1 MKDKD
6 LKKILQSNTVSPD
19 PAAKDAF
26 IRKNAGA
33 GSARSNSVTGMLL
46 VQAGYIRKR
55 VWVLTVLALAAGFI
69 IPGKIDTD
77 RVLILA
83 TFMPFLGCLGMI
95 EVFRSKLHGV
105 YELEAATSFSAK
117 GIFFARMTLILA
129 VQIIASILIS
139 LFETIN
145 GTYGAFVSISILLIP
160 LFVTTASCIIAERSG
175 YGRDNPY
182 CFAGIAAIV
191 SMLHLLLVNAGFY
204 DHADIRFLVPVAAL
218 LFTFDVFEAV
228 KTIRSEA
235 VAWN

>member
-6 LKKILQSNTVSPD
+6 LKKILQSNTESPD

-33 GSARSNSVTGMLL
+33 GRVRSNGNLRMIL

-55 VWVLTVLALAAGFI
+55 VWVLTVLALTVGFFV
-69 IPGKIDTD
+69 PEKLDTD
-77 RVLILA
+77 RVLVLA

-105 YELEAATSFSAK
+105 YELEAATRFSAK

-139 LFETIN
+139 VFEMI
-145 GTYGAFVSISILLIP
+145 GETYGVFASASILLIP

-191 SMLHLLLVNAGFY
+191 SMLHLLLVITGFY